1 MKKTLLIVLL
11 MMISAMLFAGPFGMK
26 FGWTLRELE
35 GAGVYAEESIQQG
48 TATSYFVVPNN
59 QHPLLFAYVVFI
71 DNEYGLFKIR
81 AISQPYLEEYQ
92 IRAVFGDLKS
102 QLTTAYGEPV
112 MDWDSIPDDSEWQ
125 GSENFISSILYG
137 DRLLTA
143 IWLPEPTEN
152 GPAMVSL
159 GVLPI
164 NESSAFVL
172 LEYSAENTDKIIE
185 RYNESNASIL

>member
-1 MKKTLLIVLL
+1 
-11 MMISAMLFAGPFGMK
+11 
-26 FGWTLRELE
+26 
-35 GAGVYAEESIQQG
+35 
-48 TATSYFVVPNN
+48 
-59 QHPLLFAYVVFI
+59 
-71 DNEYGLFKIR
+71 
-81 AISQPYLEEYQ
+81 
-92 IRAVFGDLKS
+92 
-102 QLTTAYGEPV
+102 

-159 GVLPI
+159 GILPI

-185 RYNESNASIL
+185 RYNESNAAIL